1 MIIADLKLPQG
12 EEPPGVGGE
21 AYHESPSTNRQHPT
35 QLHRGLVLVKKT
47 TCRHGPP
54 CILRHGFIPI
64 PNLFMTNNLFLL
76 LIL

>member
-21 AYHESPSTNRQHPT
+21 AYHESPSTNRQRLTRH
-35 QLHRGLVLVKKT
+35 HRGLVLVKKT
-47 TCRHGPP
+47 TCRRILP
-54 CILRHGFIPI
+54 CILRHGFIRT
-64 PNLFMTNNLFLL
+64 PNSFTTNNLLL

>member
-21 AYHESPSTNRQHPT
+21 AYRESPSTNRQRLTRH
-35 QLHRGLVLVKKT
+35 HHGLVLVKKT
-47 TCRHGPP
+47 TCRHGPL
-54 CILRHGFIPI
+54 CILRHGFIRT
-64 PNLFMTNNLFLL
+64 PNLFMTNNLLL